1 MLEMII
7 LLFLI
12 FLNGLFVMAEIALVS
27 ARKSRLENLAD
38 NGDEKA
44 RSALKLAENPEL
56 FLSTAQIGITLIAIL
71 TGFYSGEKF
80 SADLEPYLA
89 RFAALRPYAA
99 NISTALILVFVT
111 LLSIIFGELIP
122 KRIGLLRAEQIA
134 RLVARPV
141 RILSLVTYPIIW
153 LLNNSSNLFFRFFQ
167 IKPSEDSNVTED
179 EIKAIINEGTEQ
191 GTIEEAEQEII
202 ERVFHLGDRNITSL
216 MTHRSDII
224 WFDLHENEETIKEKI
239 IKEPHSVYPICDGE
253 IDNIKGVVSIKDLY
267 VTDDNVLF
275 KDIMTTALFVPENN
289 TAYMVLEKFKQSKTH
304 SCFIVDEYGSLL
316 GMITLNDILEAIIGD
331 IAQPLVPDY
340 EIKEREDGSYLV
352 DAQIPF
358 YDFLA
363 FFDKADWLTD
373 NDNDFDT
380 LAGFIL
386 SELEHI
392 PSSGEKLQWRTFT
405 FEIVD
410 MDAQRIDKVLVTP
423 SEDLKKE
430 LKEEAEAKPS

>member
-7 LLFLI
+7 LLCLI

-27 ARKSRLENLAD
+27 ARKSRLEHLAD

-44 RSALKLAENPEL
+44 RAALKLAEKPEL

-80 SADLEPYLA
+80 SAELQPYLEKVPY
-89 RFAALRPYAA
+89 LRNYAA
-99 NISTALILVFVT
+99 NISTALILIFVT
-111 LLSIIFGELIP
+111 LLCIIFGELIP

-141 RILSLVTYPIIW
+141 RILSLVMHPINW
-153 LLNNSSNLFFRFFQ
+153 LLNNVSNLFFKFFP
-167 IKPSEDSNVTED
+167 ITPSQDGAVTED

-224 WFDLHENEETIKEKI
+224 WFDLNENEETMKGKI

-267 VTDDNVLF
+267 VTDDTVLF

-289 TAYMVLEKFKQSKTH
+289 TAYMVLEQFKQSKIH
-304 SCFIVDEYGSLL
+304 CCFIVDEYGSLL
-316 GMITLNDILEAIIGD
+316 GLITLNDILEAIIGD
-331 IAQPLVPDY
+331 IAQPDIPDY
-340 EIKEREDGSYLV
+340 EINEREDGSFLV
-352 DAQIPF
+352 DAQVPF
-358 YDFLA
+358 YDFLSH
-363 FFDKADWLTD
+363 FHKTEWMNEGDHE
-373 NDNDFDT
+373 FDT

-386 SELEHI
+386 NQLERI
-392 PSSGEKLQWRTFT
+392 PHTGEKLEWRGFT
-405 FEIVD
+405 FEILD
-410 MDAQRIDKVLVTP
+410 MDAQRIDKLLV
-423 SEDLKKE
+423 SLSDGMKQEVKEDR
-430 LKEEAEAKPS
+430 

>member
-1 MLEMII
+1 MLEILI

-38 NGDEKA
+38 NGDERAKA
-44 RSALKLAENPEL
+44 ALKLSEKPEL
-56 FLSTAQIGITLIAIL
+56 FLSVAQIGITLIAIL
-71 TGFYSGEKF
+71 IGFYSGEKF
-80 SADLEPYLA
+80 SADLTPYLEKIA
-89 RFAALRPYAA
+89 FIRPYAA
-99 NISTALILVFVT
+99 NISTALIVFIVT

-134 RLVARPV
+134 RLVARPMRTLS
-141 RILSLVTYPIIW
+141 RIAHPLVW
-153 LLNNSSNLFFRFFQ
+153 LINNLSNLFIRFFA
-167 IKPSEDSNVTED
+167 IRPSEDSAVTED

-191 GTIEEAEQEII
+191 GTIDEAEQEII

-224 WFDLHENEETIKEKI
+224 WFDLNENEETIKEKI
-239 IKEPHSVYPICDGE
+239 IREPHSVYPICDGE

-267 VTDDNVLF
+267 VTEDTVLF
-275 KDIMTTALFVPENN
+275 KDIMTAALFVPENN
-289 TAYMVLEKFKQSKTH
+289 TAYMVLEKFKTSRIH

-316 GMITLNDILEAIIGD
+316 GMITLNDILEAIIGE
-331 IAQPLVPDY
+331 IAQPDDVPDY
-340 EIKEREDGSYLV
+340 EIKEREDGSFLV
-352 DAQIPF
+352 DGQIPF

-363 FFDKADWLTD
+363 RFHKGDWLTD
-373 NDNDFDT
+373 SDNDFDT

-392 PSSGEKLQWRTFT
+392 PRAGEKMEWRGFT

-410 MDAQRIDKVLVTP
+410 MDAQRIDKVLVTL
-423 SEDLKKE
+423 SKDLQKQVD
-430 LKEEAEAKPS
+430 EEES

>member
-1 MLEMII
+1 MLELII
-7 LLFLI
+7 LIILI
-12 FLNGLFVMAEIALVS
+12 FLNGLCVMAEISLVS
-27 ARKSRLENLAD
+27 ARKSRLETLAD
-38 NGDEKA
+38 DGDEKA
-44 RSALKLAENPEL
+44 RSALQLAEHPEL
-56 FLSTAQIGITLIAIL
+56 FLSTAQIFITLIAIL

-80 SADLEPYLA
+80 SPN
-89 RFAALRPYAA
+89 LRPYIEKIPYIRYYAA
-99 NISTALILVFVT
+99 DISTALILIFVT
-111 LLSIIFGELIP
+111 LASIIGGELIP

-134 RLVARPV
+134 RFVARPV
-141 RILSLVTYPIIW
+141 RTLSWITHPLVW
-153 LLNNSSNLFFRFFQ
+153 LLNHTSNLFFKLFP
-167 IKPSEDSNVTED
+167 ISPSQDSAVTED
-179 EIKAIINEGTEQ
+179 EIKAIINEGTEH
-191 GTIEEAEQEII
+191 GAIEEAEQEII

-331 IAQPLVPDY
+331 IAQPLIPDY

-430 LKEEAEAKPS
+430 LKEEAEA